1 MFAKGYFVLGLL
13 TLEPFSGHQNFV
25 DISADQK
32 VKNFG
37 KPNLRRCKTFNNLF
51 FQKESFCSLEPRKK
65 ISQKIVEE
73 EKKIL
78 SWSSDFGIL
87 LLFGFKES
95 WLEAGA
101 ISWRFF
107 FTSLPT
113 FRPIRHERIGWQ
125 HLSRI
130 KDRSFLAT

>member
-37 KPNLRRCKTFNNLF
+37 KPNLRRCKSFNNLF
-51 FQKESFCSLEPRKK
+51 FKRKVFDLLIPGKK
-65 ISQKIVEE
+65 IRKKIVEE

-78 SWSSDFGIL
+78 SCSSDFGIL

-101 ISWRFF
+101 IS
-107 FTSLPT
+107 
-113 FRPIRHERIGWQ
+113 
-125 HLSRI
+125 
-130 KDRSFLAT
+130 